1 MAGLCILD
9 ENGAIAQRWELGD
22 QPVAVGRAKTADV
35 TILDDTLSRRH
46 FLIWQEGEGFLIK
59 DLNSQNG
66 TWVDGQRTQMAKL
79 SHDVCIVAGRSVFM
93 FCEKLPAVGTVANAL
108 ALPPDTSSVLPA
120 VLAGQAAPARAQ
132 AAPSPVKTN

>member
-9 ENGAIAQRWELGD
+9 ENGAIAQRWEIGD

-46 FLIWQEGEGFLIK
+46 FLIWQEEEGFLIK

-79 SHDVCIVAGRSVFM
+79 GHNVCIVSRPLGFHVLRKAAGCRH
-93 FCEKLPAVGTVANAL
+93 G
-108 ALPPDTSSVLPA
+108 
-120 VLAGQAAPARAQ
+120 R
-132 AAPSPVKTN
+132 